1 MDNIFPFLL
10 IIIASLFQGSFGLGM
25 KYMNP
30 LKWESWWVVHVFIAM
45 VLFPIIW
52 TLIAVPESF
61 AIIDQAF
68 NNSSTDVV
76 KAVNLAMFFG
86 FAWGIG
92 GILFGV
98 SVPYIGLSLTMG
110 IVMGL
115 AGTLGALIP
124 LMQIENAINAPQ
136 FPYVIGG
143 LCISLIGITFTAKAG
158 IDRDKIINS
167 ENKDNSLIIKGI
179 LIAVACGALS
189 SLLAVGHTGVNDDIA
204 TIASQYNVNE
214 RNASLVAWL
223 IVFIGAFAM
232 NILYAGFLL
241 LKNKSFN
248 SFLVKNSKR
257 AYGWAILSGFCWF
270 AALGVYGQGAA
281 LMGSLGNIIGW
292 PMLLGLSLII
302 SNFWAYKAGEWKNAS
317 GPFKT
322 LLIGLF
328 ILVLASLVLG
338 YSNTVS

>member
-1 MDNIFPFLL
+1 MENILSFSL
-10 IIIASLFQGSFGLGM
+10 IIIASIFQGTFGLGM
-25 KYMNP
+25 KYMKP
-30 LKWESWWVVHVFIAM
+30 LQWESWWVVHVFIAM
-45 VLFPIIW
+45 VLFPLIW
-52 TLIAVPESF
+52 TYIAVPESF
-61 AIIDQAF
+61 TIINQAF
-68 NNSSTDVV
+68 TNSNSEVV
-76 KAVNLAMFFG
+76 RAVYLAMFFG

-124 LMQIENAINAPQ
+124 LLQIENAINTPQ
-136 FPYVIGG
+136 FPFVIGG
-143 LCISLIGITFTAKAG
+143 LCISLLGIAFTAKAG
-158 IDRDKIINS
+158 IDRDKITNKD
-167 ENKDNSLIIKGI
+167 NKDNSLIIKGI
-179 LIAVACGALS
+179 LIAVTCGVLS

-204 TIASQYNVNE
+204 KIASQFDVKG

-223 IVFIGAFAM
+223 IVFIGAFVM

-241 LKNKSFN
+241 IKNKSFS
-248 SFLVKNSKR
+248 SFSVAKSAK
-257 AYGWAILSGFCWF
+257 AYGWAILSGLCWF
-270 AALGVYGQGAA
+270 AALGMYGQGAA
-281 LMGSLGNIIGW
+281 LMGNLGNIIGW

-328 ILVLASLVLG
+328 ILVLASTVLG
-338 YSNTVS
+338 YSNTIS

>member
-1 MDNIFPFLL
+1 
-10 IIIASLFQGSFGLGM
+10 
-25 KYMNP
+25 
-30 LKWESWWVVHVFIAM
+30 
-45 VLFPIIW
+45 
-52 TLIAVPESF
+52 
-61 AIIDQAF
+61 
-68 NNSSTDVV
+68 
-76 KAVNLAMFFG
+76 
-86 FAWGIG
+86 
-92 GILFGV
+92 
-98 SVPYIGLSLTMG
+98 
-110 IVMGL
+110 
-115 AGTLGALIP
+115 
-124 LMQIENAINAPQ
+124 
-136 FPYVIGG
+136 
-143 LCISLIGITFTAKAG
+143 
-158 IDRDKIINS
+158 
-167 ENKDNSLIIKGI
+167 
-179 LIAVACGALS
+179 
-189 SLLAVGHTGVNDDIA
+189 
-204 TIASQYNVNE
+204 
-214 RNASLVAWL
+214 
-223 IVFIGAFAM
+223 M

-248 SFLVKNSKR
+248 SFLVTNSKR